1 MFRNIFQSFL
11 KLSQTHGIPI
21 LEFLHVQTITLYFFM
36 LLLSKRNADVE
47 KDMCIIDTWNDF
59 KKEIKKQFFP

>member
-1 MFRNIFQSFL
+1 MVYQFL
-11 KLSQTHGIPI
+11 NFFMYKLLLFI
-21 LEFLHVQTITLYFFM
+21 FFM

-59 KKEIKKQFFP
+59 KKEIKKQFSP